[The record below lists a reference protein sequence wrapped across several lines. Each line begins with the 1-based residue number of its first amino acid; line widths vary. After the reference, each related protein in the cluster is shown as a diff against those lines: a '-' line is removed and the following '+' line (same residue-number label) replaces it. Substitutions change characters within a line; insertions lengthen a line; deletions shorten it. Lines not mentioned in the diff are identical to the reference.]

1 MVARPKIQSVE
12 SAAASLA
19 PSLDQ
24 VELAVLLLRVAA
36 QDHAAFKQLYDA
48 TSRRL
53 FGLALRMLKRRDV
66 AEDVLQDAFI
76 RIWQHA
82 ARYDPDRG
90 APMPWLW
97 RILRNAAIDRLR
109 RDHADHADIDDFA
122 ERLSAPEA
130 PVDLRID
137 LSGGLSKLGAK
148 KSQALSLAFVEGYT
162 HEEIAEELA
171 APLGT
176 VKSQLRRSL
185 EQLRRHLEE
194 PPLVARA

>member
-1 MVARPKIQSVE
+1 M
-12 SAAASLA
+12 
-19 PSLDQ
+19 
-24 VELAVLLLRVAA
+24 LRVAG
-36 QDHAAFKQLYDA
+36 QDRAAFKQLYDA

-66 AEDVLQDAFI
+66 AEDVLQDAFV

-82 ARYDPDRG
+82 GRYDPDRG

-109 RDHADHADIDDFA
+109 RDQADHADIDDFA

-130 PVDLRID
+130 PLDARID
-137 LSGGLSKLGAK
+137 LSGGLGKLGAK
-148 KSQALSLAFVEGYT
+148 KSHALSLAFVEGYT

-194 PPLVARA
+194 TPAVARA

>member
-1 MVARPKIQSVE
+1 MIARPEAQTTEASGE
-12 SAAASLA
+12 LAAS
-19 PSLDQ
+19 SLEQ
-24 VELAVLLLRVAA
+24 VELAVLLLRVGA
-36 QDHAAFKQLYDA
+36 QDRVAFKQLYDA

-53 FGLALRMLKRRDV
+53 FGLALRILKRRDA
-66 AEDVLQDAFI
+66 AEDVLQDAFV
-76 RIWQHA
+76 RVWLHA

-109 RDHADHADIDDFA
+109 RDHADHADIDDYA

-130 PVDLRID
+130 PVDARID
-137 LSGGLSKLGAK
+137 LSSGLSKLGAK
-148 KSQALSLAFVEGYT
+148 KSHALGLAFVDGYT

-185 EQLRRHLEE
+185 EQLRHHLDDA
-194 PPLVARA
+194 PVIARA